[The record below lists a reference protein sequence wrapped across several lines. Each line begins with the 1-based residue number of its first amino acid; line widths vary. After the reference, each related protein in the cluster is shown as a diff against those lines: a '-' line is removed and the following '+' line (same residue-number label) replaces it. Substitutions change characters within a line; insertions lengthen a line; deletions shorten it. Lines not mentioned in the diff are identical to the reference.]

1 MKKSFFPQTKIK
13 NPEPEKKDDNWI
25 IWAAWADRITFEDIY
40 EETRKKESD
49 VIKIM
54 RKQLKPSSFKL
65 WRKRVSNQ
73 SIKHKKLFINE
84 RKKLKNKF

>member
-40 EETRKKESD
+40 EETGKKESD